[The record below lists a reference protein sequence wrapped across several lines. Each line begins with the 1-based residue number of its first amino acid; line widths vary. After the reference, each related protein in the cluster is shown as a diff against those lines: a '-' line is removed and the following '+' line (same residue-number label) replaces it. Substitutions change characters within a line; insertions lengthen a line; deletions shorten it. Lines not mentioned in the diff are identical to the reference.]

1 MEHMTL
7 PTLDFEQ
14 YRALIRDD
22 LHITLV
28 ITCKKGGVGKT
39 TLALNLAVALTALGF
54 KVALIDVDPQG
65 GISVSL
71 DMLDD
76 YGAPMEGIFDL
87 LIKEMPLDKVVFQ
100 APADE
105 YESVRR
111 LPGGELYVLP
121 GGNKTQRAAVVI
133 NEDGEDYDL
142 LTRLIQPLRDRVH
155 FTIWDTAPS
164 NALWE
169 GGILSA
175 ADYVLIPTELTRLSL
190 DGVAKTVH
198 QMLAL
203 QKLHN
208 ARLLGIV
215 PTITNLNTR
224 GQHERLTELHD
235 QYPGKI
241 WDEVAIPESQVW
253 KDASEAARSI
263 FSYKSPSNPIAKRN
277 AENAMWAVALFLL
290 NKIRTK
296 EGLNG

>member
-1 MEHMTL
+1 MTL
-7 PTLDFEQ
+7 ASLDFEQ
-14 YRALIRDD
+14 YRGLIRDD
-22 LHITLV
+22 LHVTLV

-76 YGAPMEGIFDL
+76 YGAPIEGIFDL

-111 LPGGELYVLP
+111 QPGGELYVLP

-155 FTIWDTAPS
+155 FTIIDTAPS

-169 GGILSA
+169 GGILSG
-175 ADYVLIPTELTRLSL
+175 ADYALIPTQLNRLSV
-190 DGVAKTVH
+190 DGATRTVTQMNRLAGLH
-198 QMLAL
+198 Q
-203 QKLHN
+203 
-208 ARLLGIV
+208 ARLLGIL
-215 PTITNLNTR
+215 PTMVNLNTH
-224 GQHERLTELHD
+224 GQAEHLLD
-235 QYPGKI
+235 LKQNYPGLV
-241 WDEVAIPESQVW
+241 WESVAIPESQVW
-253 KDASEAARSI
+253 RDASEAARSI
-263 FSYKSPSNPIAKRN
+263 FSFKSLTNPAGKRL
-277 AENAMWAVALFLL
+277 AENAMWAVAQHFLAQ
-290 NKIRTK
+290 IHQK
-296 EGLNG
+296 ETRYGQ